1 MLIIKDILLQL
12 LFVIVPVLLYR
23 NVWVGRSTSNKM
35 SIKSSMVIVCSSI
48 SVIFAMSFPV
58 QLSNGM
64 EYDLRSIPIIIT
76 ILYAGYI
83 PGILTILVMFIVRIV
98 LGSDDVLVTILGT
111 MVYAI
116 IPFLLVNR
124 WYGYSL
130 RKKLGLVLLIGCLKQ
145 LSIIGGGMVVLI
157 WRGFPLSIINNYLEP
172 LVEIGYLALIVQG
185 AAVYFIEFIR
195 ESHII
200 RKQVER
206 SEKLNLISELAAS
219 VAHEVRNP
227 LTVVRGFVQL
237 LREETNP
244 KNVEYIRLVLNELD
258 RAEFIISDYLNLAK
272 PHSETLERLEIAH
285 TVKEVTAIMSS
296 YSVMN
301 RVEIACE
308 TEPGL
313 FVESNAV
320 KLKQALMNLMKNG
333 IESMGQGG
341 MLHVTVRAAG
351 KYHVISIMDEGEGM
365 TPEQI
370 EQIGLPF
377 YSTKEKGTGLGLM
390 VTCRIIEAMQGTIHF
405 QSQHGHGT
413 QVTIQLPAVYMT
425 GKGEEHG
432 QRSRGVGATLT

>member
-23 NVWVGRSTSNKM
+23 NVWLGRSTSNKM
-35 SIKSSMVIVCSSI
+35 SVKSSMVIVCSSI
-48 SVIFAMSFPV
+48 SVILAMSFPV

-83 PGILTILVMFIVRIV
+83 PGILTILVMLVVRIV
-98 LGSDDVLVTILGT
+98 LGADGALMTILGT
-111 MVYAI
+111 IVYII

-130 RKKLGLVLLIGCLKQ
+130 RKKLTVVLLIGCLKQ

-157 WRGFPLSIINNYLEP
+157 WKGFPLSVINDYLEP
-172 LVEIGYLALIVQG
+172 LVEIGYLGLIVQG

-272 PHSETLERLEIAH
+272 PHSDTLERLEIAH
-285 TVKEVTAIMSS
+285 TVKEVTTIMSS

-301 RVEIACE
+301 RVEIDCE
-308 TEPGL
+308 TESGL

-341 MLHVTVRAAG
+341 VLYVTVQASG
-351 KYHVISIMDEGEGM
+351 NYHVISIKDEGEGM
-365 TPEQI
+365 TQEQI
-370 EQIGLPF
+370 EQVGLPF

-390 VTCRIIEAMQGTIHF
+390 VTCRIIEAMNGTIHF
-405 QSQHGHGT
+405 TSEQGRGT
-413 QVTIQLPAVYMT
+413 QVTIQLPAAYAA

-432 QRSRGVGATLT
+432 QRSRDVGPTLS